1 MANETTVTSNRD
13 DKTIQSFGREWQ
25 DFDQTKVN
33 EAELEDI
40 FSRYFGIFPWD
51 SLPTEAHGVD
61 VGSGSGRWARQVA
74 QRVHHLNCVEPA
86 TEAYAISEKML
97 AQQPNVT
104 LHNVDLDNAPIAPN
118 SLDFGYSLGVL
129 HHIPDTPA
137 ALAKC
142 VSLLKP
148 GAPFLLY
155 LYYSFENR
163 PLWFRLL
170 WKMSEGI
177 RWFVSKLPEAAK
189 KLVTD
194 LIALSVY
201 WPLARLAWLV
211 ECLGGNPAALPLSF
225 YRNSSLFTMRTDS
238 RDRFGTPLEQRF
250 SRVEITE
257 MMSAAGL
264 QDVIFSDQEPYWVAV
279 GTKSA

>member
-1 MANETTVTSNRD
+1 MKFNRD
-13 DKTIQSFGREWQ
+13 DKTIKSFGREWH
-25 DFDQTKVN
+25 DFDQTKIDK
-33 EAELEDI
+33 AELAVM
-40 FSRYFGIFPWD
+40 FSKYFGVFPWD
-51 SLPTEAHGVD
+51 SLPRDAWGVD
-61 VGSGSGRWARQVA
+61 VGSGSGRWALQVA
-74 QRVHHLNCVEPA
+74 QRVHHLICIEPA
-86 TEAYAISEKML
+86 REAYSISEKML

-104 LHNVDLDNAPIAPN
+104 IHNVDLDNAPISPN

-170 WKMSEGI
+170 WKMSEGV

-189 KLVTD
+189 KLITD
-194 LIALSVY
+194 FIAITVY
-201 WPLARLAWLV
+201 WPLARLALLV
-211 ECLGGNPAALPLSF
+211 ERSGANPAALPLSF

-250 SRVEITE
+250 SRAEITE
-257 MMSAAGL
+257 MMLAAGL
-264 QDVIFSDQEPYWVAV
+264 NDIKFSDQEPYWLAV
-279 GTKSA
+279 GTKTA